1 MDIFICQKYYK
12 KKLMQN
18 IIIRRVWTIFI
29 SLIIYATSV
38 MAQNITGRVVD
49 IQTKEPVI
57 GAAVK
62 IKGSKV
68 GTITDVNGGF
78 NINVNQ
84 KDAELQVSYIGYKA
98 QLVKIAGRNTV
109 IINLEED
116 VVALDQVVVIGY
128 GVQKKSD
135 LTGAISSI
143 KGEEISRM
151 PTTMVVQAIQGKA
164 AGVEVVQNSGAPGSS
179 SSIRIRG
186 MGTINDSDP
195 LYIVDG
201 IPMDNINYLSSDDI
215 NSIEI
220 LKDASSAAIY
230 GSRAANGVVLVET
243 KSGKNSKNVV
253 KVNINSYM
261 GWQESWKDPGVMK
274 KDEFAYFA
282 DFVNDL
288 HIYTMKNPETGK
300 YQIKPETQELI
311 NKGSNWWDEL
321 SRKGM
326 MQKYNL
332 SLTGGSDKLNYY
344 SSVSWLDNDGIIKE
358 SNFDRKSFNFKMNA
372 KLLPNLQLTTNVT
385 YAKEKRREV
394 AEGTWG
400 VIKTAINFNPLT
412 PILDQNDSYNWT
424 TPVENLRRTTFNSFA
439 NSTIGQI
446 SLDWDIIAGLRYTL
460 RTSYANYNSDR
471 EQFLRYNINPEVVGS
486 IRYDVLRSPALTEN
500 ISCDNTLNYTT
511 TFGKSNLSIMVGQ
524 TIETSTTD
532 RTWSSGT
539 GYGGYDEEFNSLNF
553 AQFSQSV
560 SGYKTGWTA
569 LGLISRLTY
578 SYDDKYLFQANFR
591 ADGSSRFS
599 KANRWGAFPS
609 LSVGWKMNSE
619 DFLRD
624 AEWISLLKV
633 RAGWGQ
639 LGNNRVGNFA
649 YGTYVSSSS
658 DTYIYGIGTPSI
670 QPGLSITQ
678 YGNNDIRW
686 ERTQSTSLGLDA
698 NFFNNKLTT
707 SFDYFIKDTH
717 DMLIGLPLVYS
728 SGYVSAPLQN
738 AGSIRN
744 LGWEIQINHKN
755 TIGAFKYEI
764 GGNFSRISNKVTA
777 LGTKNEPIY
786 GGALGSPN
794 NLGYVNKT
802 VVGAPIACFF
812 GWKTDGIM
820 TSKDFNESGKPIVPV
835 FSSGSTYTP
844 GDMKFKDINLDG
856 IIDDNDKT
864 FIGSPHPD
872 FYYGFNLNLAYK
884 GFDISMFLQGVYGN
898 EIYNVT
904 KYFGYST
911 TTYAGGWVGNTGMSY
926 SNVRNDYFDKVWRPE
941 PIKGSY
947 REIYGANL
955 SGTVPLPS
963 SDGSKN
969 EMNFRNSD
977 FYIED
982 GSYLRLKNIQL
993 GYTFSKT
1000 ICESLKIKNL
1010 KIYTNASNILTFT
1023 HYEGLDPEIG
1033 KTSGLESNNLHIGID
1048 QGIYPQ
1054 ARSYTFG
1061 VIIDF

>member
-1 MDIFICQKYYK
+1 MPDT
-12 KKLMQN
+12 
-18 IIIRRVWTIFI
+18 IIRRTGTILFA
-29 SLIIYATSV
+29 LLLFTVSV
-38 MAQNITGRVVD
+38 MAQNISGKVED
-49 IQTKEPVI
+49 AQTKEPIV
-57 GAAVK
+57 GATVAVK
-62 IKGSKV
+62 GTTT
-68 GTITDVNGGF
+68 GTITDINGSF
-78 NINVNQ
+78 NLNVSQTN
-84 KDAELQVSYIGYKA
+84 AELQITYIGYKS
-98 QLVKIAGRNTV
+98 QTVKVEGRKNIV
-109 IINLEED
+109 ISLSED
-116 VVALDQVVVIGY
+116 AIALDQVVVIGY
-128 GVQKKSD
+128 GVQRKSD

-143 KGEEISRM
+143 KGDEIAKL
-151 PTTMVVQAIQGKA
+151 PTTMVVQALQGKA

-179 SSIRIRG
+179 SAIRIRG

-215 NSIEI
+215 SSIEI

-230 GSRAANGVVLVET
+230 GSRAANGVVLIQT
-243 KSGKNSKNVV
+243 KSGKDSKN
-253 KVNINSYM
+253 KVNVNFNSYV

-274 KDEFAYFA
+274 KEDFAYFA

-288 HIYTMKNPETGK
+288 HIYTMKDAETGEYK
-300 YQIKPETQELI
+300 IKPETQELI
-311 NKGSNWWDEL
+311 DKGSDWWDEL

-326 MQKYNL
+326 MQKYNI

-344 SSVSWLDNDGIIKE
+344 ASANWMNTDGIIKE
-358 SNFDRKSFNFKMNA
+358 SDFDRKSFNIKMNT
-372 KLLPNLQLTTNVT
+372 KLLPNLQLTTNLT

-394 AEGTWG
+394 GEGTWG
-400 VIKTAINFNPLT
+400 VIKTAINYNPLT
-412 PILDQNDSYNWT
+412 PIFDQNESYNWT
-424 TPVENLRRTTFNSFA
+424 TPVENLRRTTFDSFA
-439 NSTIGQI
+439 NSTIGQVN
-446 SLDWDIIAGLRYTL
+446 LDWDIIKGLKYSFRA
-460 RTSYANYNSDR
+460 SYANYYSDR
-471 EQFLRYNINPEVVGS
+471 EQFLRYNVNPEIVGS
-486 IRYDVLRSPALTEN
+486 IRYDVKRSPSSTEN
-500 ISCDNTLNYTT
+500 ISMDNILNYNGQ
-511 TFGKSNLSIMVGQ
+511 FGKHNLNVMVGQ
-524 TIETSTTD
+524 TMETSINA
-532 RTWSSGT
+532 RSWSSGT
-539 GYGGYDEEFNSLNF
+539 GYGGYDNVFNALNF

-560 SGYKTGWTA
+560 SGYSTGWTA
-569 LGLISRLTY
+569 LGLISRLSY
-578 SYDDKYLFQANFR
+578 NYDDKYLFQANFR
-591 ADGSSRFS
+591 ADASSRFN
-599 KANRWGAFPS
+599 KKNRWGTFPS
-609 LSVGWKMNSE
+609 VSLGWKLNSE
-619 DFLRD
+619 DFLVD

-649 YGTYVSSSS
+649 YETYVGGSQ

-678 YGNNDIRW
+678 YGNYNIRW

-698 NFFNNKLTT
+698 NFFNNKITT
-707 SFDYFIKDTH
+707 SVDYFVKDTH
-717 DMLIGLPLVYS
+717 DMLIGVPLVYS
-728 SGYVSAPLQN
+728 AGYVSTPMQN

-744 LGWEIQINHKN
+744 EGWEIQINHKN
-755 TIGAFKYEI
+755 SIGDFSYEI
-764 GGNFSRISNKVTA
+764 GGNFTRVNNMVTA

-802 VVGAPIACFF
+802 VVGAPIACYY

-820 TSKDFNESGKPIVPV
+820 TADDFENGVPVVPV

-844 GDMKFKDINLDG
+844 GDMKFVDINADG

-872 FYYGFNLNLAYK
+872 FFYGINLSAAYK
-884 GFDISMFLQGVYGN
+884 GFDLSMFFQGVYGT

-911 TTYAGGWVGNTGMSY
+911 VTYAGGWIGGSGMSY
-926 SNVRNDYFDKVWRPE
+926 SNVMNDYFEKVWRPE
-941 PIKGSY
+941 PVAGTY
-947 REIYGANL
+947 REPYGSNL
-955 SGTVPLPS
+955 TGTVPLPS

-993 GYTFSKT
+993 GYTFPKSISEK
-1000 ICESLKIKNL
+1000 LNFKNL
-1010 KIYTNASNILTFT
+1010 KLYATASNVLTFT
-1023 HYEGLDPEIG
+1023 KYEGLDPEIG
-1033 KTSGLESNNLHIGID
+1033 KTSGQESNNLHIGID
-1048 QGIYPQ
+1048 QGVYPQ
-1054 ARSYTFG
+1054 ARSYMLG